1 MKKLLFLLL
10 LGTTSCTADAQISNA
25 KTVTAKVAG
34 NCGMCKKT
42 IEQAGNQ
49 KDVSQVVW
57 NSETDVATI
66 TYDAEKTSPD
76 AVLKKIAAA
85 GYDNEQYT
93 ASDKAYSKLHECCQY
108 ERMEPAKK

>member
-1 MKKLLFLLL
+1 MKNLFFGVLFLF
-10 LGTTSCTADAQISNA
+10 GASCTAGAQIQNA

-34 NCGMCKKT
+34 NCGMCQKT
-42 IEQAGNQ
+42 IEKAGTQ
-49 KDVSQVVW
+49 KDVAQVSW
-57 NSETDVATI
+57 DKETDVATI
-66 TYDAEKTSPD
+66 TYDEKKTSSD

-108 ERMEPAKK
+108 ERMAKK